1 MTSKMQISQKRAIW
15 YAQQKKRE
23 GRRRAFLLEKEG
35 TLKGFEKSK
44 YKTLYGYIFANYNKR
59 IY

>member
-1 MTSKMQISQKRAIW
+1 MTIRQKRAIW

-23 GRRRAFLLEKEG
+23 ERRRAFLLEKEG
-35 TLKGFEKSK
+35 SLKGFEKSK
-44 YKTLYGYIFANYNKR
+44 YKSLYWYIFANYKKR